1 VAFGPSQAQDD
12 LTMGLFKRNPAKQLV
27 KDGDV
32 EGLLSLATS
41 GDEVSRADA
50 LNSLPALNGA
60 MSPEQRAAAHDIM
73 TSAAAD
79 SSPDVRGQALFA
91 LWETEG
97 GDAVDRVIQ
106 GLRDPDAGVRTMT
119 AAMLGAGDPSV
130 AADPLI
136 TLLQDDEAVV
146 RQTAAESLASLGDP
160 RAEAALNKA
169 ASDDPDAMV
178 RAAAQTALDQLGSR

>member
-1 VAFGPSQAQDD
+1 
-12 LTMGLFKRNPAKQLV
+12 MGLFKRNPAKQLV
-27 KDGDV
+27 KEGDV
-32 EGLLSLATS
+32 DGLLSLATS

-50 LNSLPALNGA
+50 LNSLPALTGA
-60 MSPEQRAAAHDIM
+60 MSPEQRAAAHGIVM
-73 TSAAAD
+73 SAAAD

-97 GDAVDRVIQ
+97 GDAADRVIE
-106 GLRDPDAGVRTMT
+106 GLRDPDPGVRTLV

-130 AADPLI
+130 VADPLI

-146 RQTAAESLASLGDP
+146 RQTAAESLAALGDA
-160 RAEAALNKA
+160 RAEAPLDKV

-178 RAAAQTALDQLGSR
+178 RAAAQTARDQLGTR